1 MKKVSEVLHY
11 TEKQQKASLSKTMP
25 LAMEV
30 RYLHLVLSYVCV
42 AFLSTKLIFFYSIKL
57 AILAN
62 IKSFKD
68 HEYYILFI

>member
-42 AFLSTKLIFFYSIKL
+42 AFFSTKLFFFYPVKL
-57 AILAN
+57 AILAKIN
-62 IKSFKD
+62 IFKD